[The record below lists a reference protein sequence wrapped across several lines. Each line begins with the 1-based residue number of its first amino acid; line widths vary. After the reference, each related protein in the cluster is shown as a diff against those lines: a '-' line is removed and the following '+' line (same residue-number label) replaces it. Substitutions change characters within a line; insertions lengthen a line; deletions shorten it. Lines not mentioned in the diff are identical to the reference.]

1 MSMMKRILCL
11 LILVFS
17 ANVLQAQT
25 VLFDG
30 IVNESGESS
39 AMLVPVVITG
49 NDYSILGRYEYG
61 VSDRVNVF
69 GLLGGS
75 FGNGGRALVGGGWTA
90 TILSQTGDFPA
101 NFGFFNS
108 IVAPIESGGPDVL
121 ITLAPLFS
129 RKWESKSGNSFTGYI
144 GATATLQEGNNNPR
158 SRGRRTNVNL
168 LVGVEVPEVAAGWD
182 FLLELQGGEKSQ
194 FAVGFQR
201 RF

>member
-1 MSMMKRILCL
+1 MMKRICCL
-11 LILVFS
+11 LVLLFS
-17 ANVLQAQT
+17 ANILQAQT

-30 IVNESGESS
+30 IVNEAGESS

-49 NDYSILGRYEYG
+49 NDYSVLGRYEYG

-69 GLLGGS
+69 GLLGGN
-75 FGNGGRALVGGGWTA
+75 FGGGGRALIGGGWTA

-129 RKWESKSGNSFTGYI
+129 RKWERDSGSSVTGYI
-144 GATATLQEGNNNPR
+144 GATATLQEGNSNLQG
-158 SRGRRTNVNL
+158 RGRRTNVNL
-168 LVGVEVPEVAAGWD
+168 LIGVEVPDVVEGWD
-182 FLLELQGGEKSQ
+182 FLLELQGGEESQ
-194 FAVGFQR
+194 FAIGFQR

>member
-1 MSMMKRILCL
+1 MIKRILCL
-11 LILVFS
+11 LVLFFS

-61 VSDRVNVF
+61 VSDRINVF

-90 TILSQTGDFPA
+90 TILRQSGNFPA

-108 IVAPIESGGPDVL
+108 FVAPIESGGRM
-121 ITLAPLFS
+121 S
-129 RKWESKSGNSFTGYI
+129 
-144 GATATLQEGNNNPR
+144 
-158 SRGRRTNVNL
+158 
-168 LVGVEVPEVAAGWD
+168 
-182 FLLELQGGEKSQ
+182 
-194 FAVGFQR
+194 
-201 RF
+201 